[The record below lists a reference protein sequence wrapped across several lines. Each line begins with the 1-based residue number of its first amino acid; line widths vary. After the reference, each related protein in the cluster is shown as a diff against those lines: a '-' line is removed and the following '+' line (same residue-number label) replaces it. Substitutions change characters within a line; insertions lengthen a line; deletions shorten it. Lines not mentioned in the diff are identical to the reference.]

1 MNLVLAAGVTRFM
14 SWTFGEVPRW
24 VEGSR
29 PPMRAPINTAGDLQ
43 PVSSAAM
50 RILLENDALRADLTR
65 FLCATGVD
73 ARVTAEG
80 VELPTLSA
88 ETPTEQSRNVHAC
101 IAIWKAM
108 KGGVEGVEVRDN

>member
-1 MNLVLAAGVTRFM
+1 LKTTRF
-14 SWTFGEVPRW
+14 
-24 VEGSR
+24 
-29 PPMRAPINTAGDLQ
+29 APTSHAF
-43 PVSSAAM
+43 SA
-50 RILLENDALRADLTR
+50 RQV
-65 FLCATGVD
+65 VD

-108 KGGVEGVEVRDN
+108 NGGVEGVEVRDN